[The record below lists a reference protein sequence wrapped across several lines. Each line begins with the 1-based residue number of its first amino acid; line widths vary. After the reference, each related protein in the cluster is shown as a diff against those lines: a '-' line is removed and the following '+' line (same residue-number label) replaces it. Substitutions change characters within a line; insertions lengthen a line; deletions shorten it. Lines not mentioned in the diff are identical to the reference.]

1 MKRFFRGLLT
11 GLNVL
16 LIACLLL
23 CSLLF
28 AYLAITGQAT
38 LFGYT
43 VSLID
48 MDGVSLTLTAKDMPR
63 IEAGD
68 LILCRG
74 ADGTVSVQSTAYASD
89 SAVYFYDADG
99 SLGAVPLTGPE
110 FAGKLLWQG
119 RTAGR
124 ILQLI
129 AKPPAKWILL
139 GAMGVLLIGCVIA
152 LTANIVR
159 RRRTMLAGQAEKDAQ
174 LLKAFSISKTTS
186 SIIRTELLSAE
197 DIELTE
203 EEPEEKGLDKP
214 PLDETSAAA
223 ADHTEEPEKRKEEC
237 DLQEKTSPEERKEP
251 VKQADGSPQPSKTKT
266 QAEET
271 GSLTVDEIL
280 ESMRKELTRHE

>member
-1 MKRFFRGLLT
+1 MKRFFHGLLT
-11 GLNVL
+11 GINIL
-16 LIACLLL
+16 LIACLLI
-23 CSLLF
+23 CSFLF

-48 MDGVSLTLTAKDMPR
+48 MDGVSLALTAGDMPR

-68 LILCRG
+68 VVLCRG
-74 ADGTVSVQSTAYASD
+74 ADGAVSAQTAAYATNLS
-89 SAVYFYDADG
+89 VYFCDAHG
-99 SLGAVPLTGPE
+99 SLDAVPLAGPE
-110 FAGKLLWQG
+110 FVGKLLWQS

-129 AKPPAKWILL
+129 GQPPAKWILL

-152 LTANIVR
+152 LAVAEVR
-159 RRRTMLAGQAEKDAQ
+159 RRRTILTGQAEKDAQ
-174 LLKAFSISKTTS
+174 LLEAFSVSETTS

-197 DIELTE
+197 DIELIG
-203 EEPEEKGLDKP
+203 EEPEEKGLEEP
-214 PLDETSAAA
+214 DETSAAA
-223 ADHTEEPEKRKEEC
+223 ADHTEEQEKRKEEC

-251 VKQADGSPQPSKTKT
+251 VKQAAGSPQPSETKT
-266 QAEET
+266 QAKET

>member
-48 MDGVSLTLTAKDMPR
+48 MDGVSLTLIAKDMPR

-99 SLGAVPLTGPE
+99 SLDAVPLAGPE
-110 FAGKLLWQG
+110 FVGKLLWQG

-124 ILQLI
+124 ILQ
-129 AKPPAKWILL
+129 AVARPPGKWILL
-139 GAMGVLLIGCVIA
+139 GGMGILLIVCITCLIITG
-152 LTANIVR
+152 VR
-159 RRRTMLAGQAEKDAQ
+159 RHETAPDQRAEQDAQ
-174 LLKAFSISKTTS
+174 LLHTFSVTETS

-237 DLQEKTSPEERKEP
+237 DLQEKTSREERKES